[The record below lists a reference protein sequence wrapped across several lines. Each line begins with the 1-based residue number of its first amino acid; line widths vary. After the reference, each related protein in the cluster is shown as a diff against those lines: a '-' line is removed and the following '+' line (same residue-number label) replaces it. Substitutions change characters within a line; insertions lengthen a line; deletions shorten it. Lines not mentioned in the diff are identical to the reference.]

1 MKRVTS
7 SRKAKAA
14 MVRAELM
21 TTRKAAIDILS
32 YVCRVAGVTNSAL
45 YLEKSYAVLNRFK
58 W

>member
-32 YVCRVAGVTNSAL
+32 YVCRVAVSQTQR
-45 YLEKSYAVLNRFK
+45 YIWRKVMQF
-58 W
+58 